1 MEGTGG
7 LSLVLTGPGRMLLL
21 AGTRRKT
28 NICVSVFDVGCGEW
42 AGVYVHGTASVQRA
56 AHPTWWSGG
65 VASVGSYVFAFG
77 GIDPHT
83 SLPTNSTHVLDTGSG
98 EVSRLDCSG
107 SAPAPRWGHTLSPV
121 GNRLYM
127 FGGAL
132 SPTICTN
139 DLFLFE
145 TGTTLWR
152 ELRMKGDCPARRT
165 GHAAAVV
172 GTKVYIFGG
181 KDQQGRLLNDLYI
194 LHTSGPARW
203 EQVTGRGVAPAGRM
217 DHALSAVGTRL
228 FVHGGVVINDPA
240 TRASDLHVFDIVTQT
255 WREVD
260 VQKELGI
267 ALGPLGRY
275 AAAVWKSA
283 IVAKSEQGTSII
295 DTRKILFSDPP
306 ADRLRDDL
314 AGLLDGGQASDITF
328 FVQGQLIPA
337 HRCVLSVRMTE
348 AGLAALL
355 GRTPSAAE
363 ETPEL
368 ESDPSA
374 VIEVADCTV
383 DAFKAVL
390 GLLYSDRARVLSPD
404 SDAFMR
410 LAERYQL
417 SERVAPIAFYPLI
430 VDQQQ
435 PLLPADQQQQ
445 QLVNADADS
454 LAVDLRKLFNLSLTT
469 DQTSSQT
476 ERERQVL
483 GLRDI
488 AFVVGQRRIATYKC
502 VLVARSEYFRALL
515 SANFGGEARSE
526 IVISSDGDGDGVVV
540 DYESLVGVLEFVFTG
555 TIDRFQA
562 EARAH
567 EAEQRR
573 RFCRLRRGQRARAS
587 SSSSSSSSSSA
598 SPLASSITTWWRR
611 LWSTTSENATK
622 AEEKEQT
629 EEKEGLGGD
638 SDSSSD
644 SFVGRVVALLAA
656 STQFALFDLG
666 SLCERTLIA
675 ELARR
680 MPPVRQQPQKER
692 RRPDNEE
699 KAKATEKEIEDERE
713 ADDDND
719 EEGEEEDAA
728 DLALPL
734 LIVAD
739 RFACAQLRSACLN
752 VAALQADAV
761 RRKVKEHR
769 SEMDAALLQELFS
782 WLTST
787 GE

>member
-1 MEGTGG
+1 
-7 LSLVLTGPGRMLLL
+7 
-21 AGTRRKT
+21 
-28 NICVSVFDVGCGEW
+28 
-42 AGVYVHGTASVQRA
+42 
-56 AHPTWWSGG
+56 
-65 VASVGSYVFAFG
+65 
-77 GIDPHT
+77 
-83 SLPTNSTHVLDTGSG
+83 
-98 EVSRLDCSG
+98 
-107 SAPAPRWGHTLSPV
+107 
-121 GNRLYM
+121 
-127 FGGAL
+127 
-132 SPTICTN
+132 
-139 DLFLFE
+139 
-145 TGTTLWR
+145 
-152 ELRMKGDCPARRT
+152 
-165 GHAAAVV
+165 
-172 GTKVYIFGG
+172 
-181 KDQQGRLLNDLYI
+181 
-194 LHTSGPARW
+194 
-203 EQVTGRGVAPAGRM
+203 
-217 DHALSAVGTRL
+217 
-228 FVHGGVVINDPA
+228 
-240 TRASDLHVFDIVTQT
+240 
-255 WREVD
+255 
-260 VQKELGI
+260 
-267 ALGPLGRY
+267 
-275 AAAVWKSA
+275 
-283 IVAKSEQGTSII
+283 
-295 DTRKILFSDPP
+295 
-306 ADRLRDDL
+306 
-314 AGLLDGGQASDITF
+314 
-328 FVQGQLIPA
+328 
-337 HRCVLSVRMTE
+337 MTE

-355 GRTPSAAE
+355 GCAPSPAE

-368 ESDPSA
+368 ES
-374 VIEVADCTV
+374 VITVVDCTV
-383 DAFKAVL
+383 GAFKAVL

-476 ERERQVL
+476 YTKLFIVCRVYRVCRDGLNEIRWRRERERQVL

-680 MPPVRQQPQKER
+680 TPPVRQQPQKER